1 LSVAG
6 SYSSL
11 LKRENANLHFES
23 QVTFFYNFCC
33 HKKKRIVSRLRYA
46 IIRSYYLPQRICR
59 ILAHNRED
67 VGPLLVSNQGVLADI
82 RFPEEVATWRMG
94 FGLAIPLNELPR
106 RLAGLPKNKIIITA
120 CPHKDRSAIAM
131 AYLRS
136 KGYETKYLTNGLLG
150 LAEQLRGE
158 RAKDFM
164 AKLAKI
170 KTGQKK

>member
-1 LSVAG
+1 MKRFILTTLLLALMLPLRPAPLSADESEFETFLGSFDYELRDEMKINSKELVA
-6 SYSSL
+6 L
-11 LKRENANLHFES
+11 LL
-23 QVTFFYNFCC
+23 
-33 HKKKRIVSRLRYA
+33 
-46 IIRSYYLPQRICR
+46 
-59 ILAHNRED
+59 
-67 VGPLLVSNQGVLADI
+67 SNQGVLVDI

-106 RLAGLPKNKIIITA
+106 RLAELPKDKIIITA

-136 KGYETKYLTNGLLG
+136 KGYEAKYLTDGLLG

-158 RAKDFM
+158 KARDFM
-164 AKLAKI
+164 AELAKI

>member
-1 LSVAG
+1 M
-6 SYSSL
+6 
-11 LKRENANLHFES
+11 
-23 QVTFFYNFCC
+23 
-33 HKKKRIVSRLRYA
+33 
-46 IIRSYYLPQRICR
+46 
-59 ILAHNRED
+59 LAHNRED